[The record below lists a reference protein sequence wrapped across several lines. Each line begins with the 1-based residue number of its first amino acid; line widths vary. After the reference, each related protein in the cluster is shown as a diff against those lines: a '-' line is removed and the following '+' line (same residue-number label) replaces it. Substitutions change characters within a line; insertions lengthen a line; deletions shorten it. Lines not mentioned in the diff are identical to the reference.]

1 MNVELQALGDN
12 HTWTVMD
19 LPPGKVPIRCKW
31 VYKIKYQANGF
42 IERYKVR
49 LAAKGYTQMKAYTI
63 LILFSYG

>member
-12 HTWTVMD
+12 HTWTLMD
-19 LPPGKVPIRCKW
+19 LPPSKVPIICKW

-42 IERYKVR
+42 IERYKDR
-49 LAAKGYTQMKAYTI
+49 LVAKGYTQMKAYSI